1 MKPSDWLIA
10 SLLGLIFVSCGCREP
25 APRSTLIVKATVL
38 DGTGSPPRSS
48 SVRIVGETIAG
59 VGELVPS
66 TGDNVIDA
74 TGLTL
79 APGFIDTHSHADGDV
94 FELPDALAAVSQG
107 ITTVVVGQD
116 GTSGKRSTRRY
127 RSGGRP
133 AFRSK
138 SRT

>member
-1 MKPSDWLIA
+1 
-10 SLLGLIFVSCGCREP
+10 
-25 APRSTLIVKATVL
+25 
-38 DGTGSPPRSS
+38 
-48 SVRIVGETIAG
+48 

-107 ITTVVVGQD
+107 STTVVVGQD
-116 GTSGKRSTRRY
+116 VTSGKRSTRRY